1 MAALLRSHVANATAP
16 RDSALAG
23 TLSWAVRGPLGT
35 GVRGS
40 GDFGEGENRR
50 RGSDSRWYEVTGI
63 HLITRA
69 SNSLYLEVVVGSDRS
84 FIIEE

>member
-1 MAALLRSHVANATAP
+1 MLRTP
-16 RDSALAG
+16 LRLAIRRWLER
-23 TLSWAVRGPLGT
+23 LSWAVRGPLGT

-63 HLITRA
+63 HLITELPTLCTWRW
-69 SNSLYLEVVVGSDRS
+69 
-84 FIIEE
+84 